1 MDNLF
6 EDTREI
12 FFIDEDEISEKH
24 LSDFLKSVR
33 ILEKTNKPIVMHLCS
48 VGGDRVV
55 SGGIYDIIYQSKCPF
70 IIIGYGLVASSASII
85 FQAAADKGYRIL
97 TPNCSMIVHEGLIS
111 LENNP
116 KSAMSQIEEN
126 NRLVN
131 LMYEIYS
138 NACKSGEFFKEDKV
152 PKIKSYI
159 KRKLSIKE
167 DWILDSSQSV
177 YYGFADAVLG
187 SKDYETL
194 DKIRG
199 YL

>member
-1 MDNLF
+1 
-6 EDTREI
+6 
-12 FFIDEDEISEKH
+12 
-24 LSDFLKSVR
+24 
-33 ILEKTNKPIVMHLCS
+33 
-48 VGGDRVV
+48 
-55 SGGIYDIIYQSKCPF
+55 
-70 IIIGYGLVASSASII
+70 
-85 FQAAADKGYRIL
+85 
-97 TPNCSMIVHEGLIS
+97 
-111 LENNP
+111 
-116 KSAMSQIEEN
+116 
-126 NRLVN
+126 
-131 LMYEIYS
+131 MYEIYS

-187 SKDYETL
+187 SKHYETL